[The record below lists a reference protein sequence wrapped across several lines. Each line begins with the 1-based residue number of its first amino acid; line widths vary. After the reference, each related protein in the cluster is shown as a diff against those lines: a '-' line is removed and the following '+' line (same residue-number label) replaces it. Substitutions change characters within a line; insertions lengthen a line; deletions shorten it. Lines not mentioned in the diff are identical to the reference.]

1 MRKII
6 PVLLFFVFFIT
17 SCSSEDESDYFV
29 AISKELTIDVRNDPE
44 KMKEIFTRELDK
56 YQQTGNTKFLIS
68 SKQVEVAIY
77 GNDKQKQ
84 IPLCYDLLKLNNGRY
99 PFITINC
106 NNNLSAYFEKSSPE
120 WALKY
125 VNDAISVSEKTGKK
139 YSLEHLYHFK
149 GRILYNEGKYEE
161 AISLFEKALEIFSS
175 QREIM
180 YIASMHN
187 NFGMCYE
194 KMNQPERA
202 IEETEKAIKILSE
215 KPNLRNVE
223 KIFLNYMKG
232 GLADYYKKAG
242 YYQKAEALLR
252 SELDF
257 ALENKNYGM
266 AVSSS
271 KILIGI
277 YDSILVNPSGTGNI
291 VKSLVKLEPELK
303 DNENKIVLNT
313 ILQNYYLK
321 TNDIQSL
328 MSVSKKLT
336 HLNQENNENNRKE
349 IETKLKFADEYL
361 IKSANQEFEYE
372 KRKNIF
378 FLIGILLLI
387 AVFSLIIFLLIRM
400 KKRKLEI
407 HTKEKELFIKENE
420 ILTKEKVISDKQ
432 RKILEKDVLL
442 HKEKIN
448 NLHLNLNLKTE
459 TEREFLEN
467 IKKIK
472 KSKSIDTEEVLRNLQ
487 LKMNNL
493 ILIDKKNND
502 LIDESSEENKKFIAN
517 LSGKYPSLSE
527 QELQLCVYFK
537 LDLTAK
543 EISLLEKLTVGSIRV
558 YKTKIKTKMGLGRE
572 DSLSNVLSA
581 I

>member
-1 MRKII
+1 MQKII
-6 PVLLFFVFFIT
+6 PYLLFFMFFIT
-17 SCSSEDESDYFV
+17 SCKPEEEDDYFL
-29 AISKELTIDVRNDPE
+29 AISKELTIEVRNDPE

-56 YQQTGNTKFLIS
+56 YQETGDMKFLIS
-68 SKQVEVAIY
+68 SKQVEVVIY

-125 VNDAISVSEKTGKK
+125 VNDAIRVSEKTEKK

-161 AISLFEKALEIFSS
+161 AILLFEKALEIFSS
-175 QREIM
+175 QHEIM

-187 NFGMCYE
+187 NFGLCYE
-194 KMNQPERA
+194 KMNQPKRA
-202 IEETEKAIKILSE
+202 IEETEKAIKILSG
-215 KPNLRNVE
+215 KPDLRNVE

-232 GLADYYKKAG
+232 GLADYYRKAG
-242 YYQKAEALLR
+242 DYQKAEALLR

-257 ALENKNYGM
+257 SLRNKNYGM
-266 AVSSS
+266 AINASG
-271 KILIGI
+271 ILMGI
-277 YDSILVNPSGTGNI
+277 YDSILINPLGTDHI
-291 VKSLVKLEPELK
+291 VKSLVKVEPELK
-303 DNENKIVLNT
+303 DNENKITLNT

-328 MSVSKKLT
+328 MSISKKLT
-336 HLNQENNENNRKE
+336 HLNRENNENSRKE
-349 IETKLKFADEYL
+349 IETKLKFANQYL

-372 KRKNIF
+372 KKKNIF
-378 FLIGILLLI
+378 FLMSIFLLI
-387 AVFSLIIFLLIRM
+387 AVFLLIIFLLIRM
-400 KKRKLEI
+400 KKRKFEV
-407 HTKEKELFIKENE
+407 HAKEKELFIKENE
-420 ILTKEKVISDKQ
+420 ILTKEKIIFEKQ
-432 RKILEKDVLL
+432 RKILEKDVQIQ
-442 HKEKIN
+442 KEKIN
-448 NLHLNLNLKTE
+448 HLHLNLNLKTE

-502 LIDESSEENKKFIAN
+502 LIDESSEENKKFIEN
-517 LSGKYPSLSE
+517 LSGKYPSLTE

-543 EISLLEKLTVGSIRV
+543 EVSLLEKFTVGSIRV
-558 YKTKIKTKMGLGRE
+558 YKTKIKVKMGLGRE
-572 DSLSNVLSA
+572 DSLSAALSA